1 MNISLLAIR
10 IGIDPNMVQL
20 WNFQL
25 TWHGFLTFVA
35 VALAVF
41 LVARWGRQQGLNVD
55 SVYSIATWCIVG
67 GIIGSRLLHVVDLW
81 DDFYKHDPI
90 RIVQIWSGG
99 ITIYGAILGG
109 FLSGGA
115 YIIIRNHP
123 GFLALWNKVFRGAKL
138 EPAPLPSIGRLA
150 DIATPALLIAMAVGR
165 VGDVINGEHV
175 AKITDLPWGFVY
187 THPESPS
194 NLVHGFGASHP
205 AVVYEMLL
213 DMGVLAAVVAMRDRL
228 RPYGMTFALYLGLY
242 SLGRF
247 FISFL
252 RTGPPPMDQ
261 EWAIGLNE
269 AQFVG
274 IAVMAITIPLLAL
287 KAQLVRVGGPRAAR
301 RRAAASDRAG
311 PGESG

>member
-1 MNISLLAIR
+1 MIQV
-10 IGIDPNMVQL
+10 GIFN
-20 WNFQL
+20 L

-41 LVARWGRQQGLNVD
+41 LVARWGKQQGLDVD
-55 SVYSIATWCIVG
+55 SVYSVATWCILG
-67 GIIGSRLLHVVDLW
+67 GVIGSRLLHVVDLW
-81 DDFYKHDPI
+81 DDVYKHDPI
-90 RIVQIWSGG
+90 RIVQIWYGG

-109 FLSGGA
+109 FLSGAA
-115 YIIIRNHP
+115 YLVIRNHP
-123 GFLALWNKVFRGAKL
+123 RFLALWSKVFMGAKL

-150 DIATPALLIAMAVGR
+150 DIAAPALLITMALGR

-187 THPESPS
+187 THPESLS
-194 NLVHGFGASHP
+194 NRVHGFGASHP
-205 AVVYEMLL
+205 AVVYEMIL
-213 DMGVLAAVVAMRDRL
+213 DMAVLGAVLVMRDRL
-228 RPYGMTFALYLGLY
+228 RPYGMTFVLYLALY

-261 EWAIGLNE
+261 EWALGLNE
-269 AQFVG
+269 AQFVA
-274 IAVMAITIPLLAL
+274 IAVMALTIPLLTF

-311 PGESG
+311 PRESG